1 MNVTSFITYFS
12 HSFLVLQNLTGT
24 SAVRI
29 LLCQLTAH
37 SNSSIITTHTHFCLW
52 NSRLRYTCQ
61 NKPVTFSG
69 FFPTVPLLLRKA
81 FHTLHWKQ
89 EYFQLFPEPSSFIPL
104 PRCTEQFSYTSAT
117 SSASSCSL
125 PLPPASWCSA
135 STGSCSLVYNGCTYN

>member
-37 SNSSIITTHTHFCLW
+37 SNSSVITTHTHFCLW
-52 NSRLRYTCQ
+52 NSRPRYTCL

-69 FFPTVPLLLRKA
+69 FFPTIPLLLRKA

-89 EYFQLFPEPSSFIPL
+89 EYFNYFQSPLHSYHCPDAPNSSATPL
-104 PRCTEQFSYTSAT
+104 PRP
-117 SSASSCSL
+117 L
-125 PLPPASWCSA
+125 LPPAPYLCPLRLSA
-135 STGSCSLVYNGCTYN
+135 QPAQAPAVPIHNGPTYN